1 MAVLQS
7 SFQYL
12 KTKAF
17 IVDTIKPHPAP
28 VAFPTGNR
36 VAAASV
42 APSHS

>member
-12 KTKAF
+12 KIKAF
-17 IVDTIKPHPAP
+17 IVNITVPHPAS

-36 VAAASV
+36 AAAAS
-42 APSHS
+42 PDSQHS

>member
-17 IVDTIKPHPAP
+17 VVNTIKPHQAS

-36 VAAASV
+36 GAAAS
-42 APSHS
+42 AAHPHS